1 MTRVMVL
8 GATGCMGRH
17 MCDAFHAQGA
27 DVVAVARRPAPHTDA
42 HRFLTLDAAA
52 RTPEQLAETLAQ
64 EDVDTLVNATLG
76 WGDDQHR
83 VNVELVHRLTAALR
97 LLPTAHRPRLI
108 QLGTVHEYGPMTY
121 GTAADEQLEPAPLT
135 DYARTKLAASQ
146 HVLASDDLDTVVLRV
161 ANTVGPHLTQ
171 DGFLGSLAA
180 RLARTA
186 PGEQIELTLA
196 DARRDYVDVRD
207 VADAAVRASRARVF
221 PADDRLLNIGSG
233 IASSISDLVT
243 ALVEAA
249 GLPPETIVLRPGEVR
264 SQDASA
270 GVGWTCLNTTRARSV
285 LGWSPTHSLE
295 ESLRAMGTVNR
306 SV

>member
-1 MTRVMVL
+1 
-8 GATGCMGRH
+8 
-17 MCDAFHAQGA
+17 
-27 DVVAVARRPAPHTDA
+27 
-42 HRFLTLDAAA
+42 
-52 RTPEQLAETLAQ
+52 
-64 EDVDTLVNATLG
+64 
-76 WGDDQHR
+76 
-83 VNVELVHRLTAALR
+83 
-97 LLPTAHRPRLI
+97 
-108 QLGTVHEYGPMTY
+108 
-121 GTAADEQLEPAPLT
+121 TAADEQLEPAPLT
-135 DYARTKLAASQ
+135 DYARTKLAASH
-146 HVLASDDLDTVVLRV
+146 HVLASDDLDSVVLRV

-207 VADAAVRASRARVF
+207 VADAAVRASRAPAF
-221 PADDRLLNIGSG
+221 PADNRLLNIGSG

-249 GLPPETIVLRPGEVR
+249 GLPRETIVLRPGEVR

-270 GVGWTCLNTTRARSV
+270 GAGWTCLNTTRARSA
-285 LGWSPTHSLE
+285 LGWTPTHSLE
-295 ESLRAMGTVNR
+295 ESLRAMGTVDR